1 MNGMQATLDYLERGW
16 SPLPLEPHSKLPA
29 TSTIR
34 RTRGT
39 SSWTTYRDRHATADE
54 VAAWAEIEPE
64 HNVGILCGET
74 SGGLAIVDVDAELP
88 AGVSIPATAT
98 VRTGRGRH
106 FYATSDAPIRTQR
119 FESGELRSENS
130 YVVAPES
137 IHPSGR
143 RYEWEH
149 GPDQGIAS
157 LDEFELPFASRAR
170 ARKVDNP

>member
-1 MNGMQATLDYLERGW
+1 MNDDMHATLDYLERGW

-39 SSWTTYRDRHATADE
+39 SSWTTYRDYHATPDE
-54 VAAWAEIEPE
+54 VAAWAEIAPE

-74 SGGLAIVDVDAELP
+74 SGGLAVVDVDAELP
-88 AGVSIPATAT
+88 AGVLIPPTAT
-98 VRTGRGRH
+98 VRTGRGH
-106 FYATSDAPIRTQR
+106 QFYARSDAPIGTQR
-119 FESGELRSENS
+119 FEWGELRAEGS

-137 IHPSGR
+137 IHSSGR

-149 GPDQGIAS
+149 GLDEGIAS
-157 LDEFELPFASRAR
+157 LEEFELPLASRAR
-170 ARKVDNP
+170 GR